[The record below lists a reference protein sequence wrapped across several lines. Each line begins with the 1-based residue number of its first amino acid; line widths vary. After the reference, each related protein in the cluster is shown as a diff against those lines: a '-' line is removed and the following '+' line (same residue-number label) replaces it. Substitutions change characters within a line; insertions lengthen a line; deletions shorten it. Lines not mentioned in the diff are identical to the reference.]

1 MNQSNFDKNISS
13 MYGYSRACAKH
24 IGQDLR
30 NKLLTPIEAAERLE
44 ALHATMEW
52 LWESKDEDFSGH
64 EGDTGTGVLN
74 AISKKFREARYEVR
88 DKRLGIR

>member
-1 MNQSNFDKNISS
+1 MNQNNFNNNVCS
-13 MYGYSRACAKH
+13 MYGYSRSCVKH

-30 NKLLTPIEAAERLE
+30 NKLLTPDQAAERLE

-52 LWESKDEDFSGH
+52 LWESRDVDFSEY
-64 EGDTGTGVLN
+64 EGDTMGVLN

-88 DKRLGIR
+88 DQRLGLK